1 MPRDLCFTP
10 AIELSRLYRAR
21 KVSPL
26 EVMQAV
32 LERIDR
38 VNPLVNAIV
47 TLTRETAL
55 AEARRATAALTR
67 RSATLGP
74 LHGIPVGIK
83 DVTPTKGLRTT
94 FGSKL
99 FEDHVPAED
108 AAVVERLKAAG
119 AIVLGKT
126 NTPEFAFGPNTVN
139 EVFGATR
146 NPWNLALSSGG
157 SSGGSAV
164 ALATGMCPLAH
175 GTDLGGSLRGPAALC
190 GVVGFRTTPGLIP
203 RYPEVLAWDS
213 YSVEGPMSRTIADTA
228 LLLSVMAGPADPR
241 SPMNY
246 AADTKPFLAAVR
258 RPSVKGS
265 RIAWTPDLG
274 GLVTV
279 DPEIGAACEQAS
291 GVFRRL
297 GARVERASPDMRDV
311 PEIVALTRGFLM
323 VARHAEKVERW
334 RDQLQAGLVE
344 NTSQGLGLTS
354 RDVARGE
361 LLRTQL
367 WHRVRAFFET
377 RDLWLT
383 PTTAVPAFPIEL
395 PHAMEIG
402 GKAAGKT
409 LQRSYLTYAFSV
421 LGLPAISVPCGFT
434 RQGLPIGLQI
444 VGRARDEATVLRAAA
459 AFEAAQPW
467 AHRMPPVITRAV

>member
-10 AIELSRLYRAR
+10 AAELSRLYRSR

-26 EVMQAV
+26 EVMRAV
-32 LERIDR
+32 LERLDR
-38 VNPLVNAIV
+38 VNPLVNAVV
-47 TLTRETAL
+47 TLDREAAL
-55 AEARRATAALTR
+55 REARRATAALAR

-83 DVTPTKGLRTT
+83 DVTPTKGMRTT

-99 FEDHVPAED
+99 FEDHIPVED

-139 EVFGATR
+139 AVFGATR
-146 NPWNLALSSGG
+146 TPWNLALSAGG
-157 SSGGSAV
+157 SSGGSAA
-164 ALATGMCPLAH
+164 ALATGMCPIAQ

-213 YSVEGPMSRTIADTA
+213 YSVEGPMARTIGDTA
-228 LLLSVMAGPADPR
+228 LMLSVMAGPVDAR

-246 AADTKPFLAAVR
+246 SADPKPFLAAVKQ
-258 RPSVKGS
+258 PSVKGS
-265 RIAWTPDLG
+265 RIAWSPDLG

-279 DPEIGAACEQAS
+279 DPEIASACEAS
-291 GVFRRL
+291 AGVFRTL
-297 GARVERASPDMRDV
+297 GARVERASADMHDV
-311 PEIVALTRGFLM
+311 PDIVALTRGFLM
-323 VARHAEKVERW
+323 VARHADKVERW

-344 NTSQGLGLTS
+344 NTSQGLGMTS

-367 WHRVRAFFET
+367 WNRVRAFFET
-377 RDLWLT
+377 HDLWLT
-383 PTTAVPAFPIEL
+383 PTAAVPPFPIEL

-402 GKAAGKT
+402 GKPAGKT

-434 RQGLPIGLQI
+434 REGLPIGLQI
-444 VGRARDEATVLRAAA
+444 VGPPRHEAAVLRAAA
-459 AFEAAQPW
+459 AFEAARPW
-467 AHRMPPVITRAV
+467 AHRIPPVLMQAV